1 VYGEGELSDPIQ
13 ITPAAVPDKPVI
25 VIMTSSDAD
34 HITLSWSEGY
44 NGGLPVDLFQVYWDQ
59 GDPLATVFVPATP
72 FSTLTNEWTKN
83 SQLIDGVY
91 YRFKITAVNFI
102 GESE

>member
-1 VYGEGELSDPIQ
+1 MLGFSLLLGFRAFPALAVVSASPP
-13 ITPAAVPDKPVI
+13 TPGHGVVP
-25 VIMTSSDAD
+25 
-34 HITLSWSEGY
+34 LL
-44 NGGLPVDLFQVYWDQ
+44 GGLPVVLFQVYWDQ

-72 FSTLTNEWTKN
+72 STTLTNEWTKN

-91 YRFKITAVNFI
+91 YRLKITAVNFI